1 MDVDRK
7 PMKKKI
13 SLWLSPVFLA
23 SLLFAAPL
31 AQAADPQLD
40 RALFEASMHRVPER
54 VGELLQKGA
63 DPNFED
69 AFGVTPL
76 INAALRGNLRT
87 AVLLLDAGARVDED
101 GRNGCTSLT
110 WAARNGQISMINL
123 LLDRG
128 ADINHRDLGRLTPVI
143 RASWNGQQAAVA
155 LLIERGADVSA
166 EDDFGNTALT
176 YALANE
182 YLEIVALLREA
193 GVVRKADT
201 VQGAKNRVER
211 QPFVPCTRSAFE
223 G

>member
-1 MDVDRK
+1 
-7 PMKKKI
+7 
-13 SLWLSPVFLA
+13 
-23 SLLFAAPL
+23 
-31 AQAADPQLD
+31 
-40 RALFEASMHRVPER
+40 
-54 VGELLQKGA
+54 
-63 DPNFED
+63 
-69 AFGVTPL
+69 
-76 INAALRGNLRT
+76 
-87 AVLLLDAGARVDED
+87 
-101 GRNGCTSLT
+101 
-110 WAARNGQISMINL
+110 MINL

>member
-1 MDVDRK
+1 
-7 PMKKKI
+7 MKKKI

-110 WAARNGQISMINL
+110 WAARNG
-123 LLDRG
+123 
-128 ADINHRDLGRLTPVI
+128 
-143 RASWNGQQAAVA
+143 
-155 LLIERGADVSA
+155 
-166 EDDFGNTALT
+166 
-176 YALANE
+176 
-182 YLEIVALLREA
+182 
-193 GVVRKADT
+193 
-201 VQGAKNRVER
+201 
-211 QPFVPCTRSAFE
+211 
-223 G
+223 